1 MNRTVLYTRLPQL
14 LRASSRQRSFL
25 SGPAAASSAYST
37 FVSMLAPRSPMNSLR
52 FFSSYPD
59 HIVLTMP
66 ALSPTMERGVI
77 ASWTKQPGDEV
88 AAGQVM
94 AEVETDKATV
104 AFESVEEG
112 FIAKILVDAG
122 ADEIEVG
129 TPIAVLCETQE
140 DVAKFSDFTAGA
152 SSSSSA
158 ELAAP
163 TPEAAPAAPAAAA
176 APTTTK
182 SSGDR
187 VIATP
192 YARLLARER
201 GVDISG
207 VTGTGPERRIL
218 AADVLSFTPSAAA
231 PAAPAAPAAA
241 SAIPAAPTPG
251 SGFTDIPHSNIRKV
265 TAQRLTQSKQEI
277 PHYYLSTECNVD
289 NLLSVR
295 AKLNANREKSE
306 KVSVNDFIV
315 KASALALK
323 ANPAVNSSWMTD
335 SIREF
340 DYVDIS
346 VAVSTPTGLITPIVK
361 DADLKGL
368 GGISSEIKEL
378 AGRARE
384 NKLQPHE
391 FMGGTFTI
399 SNLGMFGVHSFSAII
414 NPPQAAILAVGGSSK
429 RLNVDGTESNVMN
442 VTLSCDHRV
451 IDGAV
456 GAQWLK
462 SFKSYIEDPMSM
474 LL

>member
-1 MNRTVLYTRLPQL
+1 M
-14 LRASSRQRSFL
+14 
-25 SGPAAASSAYST
+25 
-37 FVSMLAPRSPMNSLR
+37 
-52 FFSSYPD
+52 
-59 HIVLTMP
+59 LTMP
-66 ALSPTMERGVI
+66 ALSPTMERGTI
-77 ASWTKQPGDEV
+77 ASWVKAEGDAVAPGE
-88 AAGQVM
+88 VM

-112 FIAKILVDAG
+112 FIAKILVQAG
-122 ADEIEVG
+122 DGEIEVG
-129 TPIAVLCETQE
+129 TPVAILAENEE
-140 DVAKFSDFTAGA
+140 DISKFADFQVGAEAA
-152 SSSSSA
+152 SS
-158 ELAAP
+158 AAVTP
-163 TPEAAPAAPAAAA
+163 TPAAATPA
-176 APTTTK
+176 ASTPAATSAATAPVA
-182 SSGDR
+182 SAGGR
-187 VIATP
+187 VVASP
-192 YARLLARER
+192 YARLLAREK
-201 GVDISG
+201 GIDISA
-207 VTGTGPERRIL
+207 VTGTGPERRII
-218 AADVLSFTPSAAA
+218 AADVQAFVPSAAA
-231 PAAPAAPAAA
+231 PAAAPAAAQATSAAPAAA
-241 SAIPAAPTPG
+241 AAAAPAPG
-251 SGFTDIPHSNIRKV
+251 SGYTDIPHTNIRKV

-277 PHYYLSTECNVD
+277 PHYYLSAECVVD

-295 AKLNANREKSE
+295 AQLNQNREKTS
-306 KVSVNDFIV
+306 KISVNDFVV

-335 SIREF
+335 SIRQF

-368 GGISSEIKEL
+368 AGISGEVKEL

-384 NKLQPHE
+384 NKLQPNE
-391 FMGGTFTI
+391 FIGGTFTI

-429 RLNVDGTESNVMN
+429 RLNADGTESNVMI

-462 SFKSYIEDPMSM
+462 SFKAYIEDPMSM